1 MKTEPGV
8 DQETVDERAVVAYLR
23 THPEFFERNGSL
35 LTNLRVPH
43 QSGAAVSLL
52 EYQVQVLR
60 EQRKKL
66 ENKLHELVEVARD
79 NDRLNERMHALTLSL
94 MEAGGLEEILLTVQ
108 DTLRSDFLA
117 DVTALRLFTA
127 PDHGLKADAA
137 AVSDAFANVVFT
149 QRGDPGL
156 SAFDKILHGA
166 KPMCGRL
173 RREQLD
179 YLFGERANEVASA
192 VLIPLGRG
200 GKLGM
205 VAVGSFDRQRYHA
218 GMGTVFLKYLGE
230 LISGALRPHMSE

>member
-1 MKTEPGV
+1 MKIEHGV
-8 DQETVDERAVVAYLR
+8 DRDTVDERAVAAYLR
-23 THPEFFERNGSL
+23 THPEFFEHNSSL
-35 LTNLRVPH
+35 LAGLRVPH

-60 EQRKKL
+60 DQRKNL

-108 DTLRSDFLA
+108 DTLRTDFLA
-117 DVTALRLFTA
+117 DVTALHLFTA
-127 PDHGLKADAA
+127 PDDGLKAGAA
-137 AVSDAFANVVFT
+137 SGAFANVVLT

-179 YLFGERANEVASA
+179 YLFGDRANEVASA

-230 LISGALRPHMSE
+230 LISGALCPHMSN